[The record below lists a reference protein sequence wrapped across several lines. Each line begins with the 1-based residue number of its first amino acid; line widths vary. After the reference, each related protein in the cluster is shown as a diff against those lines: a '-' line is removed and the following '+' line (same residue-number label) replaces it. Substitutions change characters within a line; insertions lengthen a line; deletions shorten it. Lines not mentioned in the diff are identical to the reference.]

1 MENLERCGELYPSG
15 FTGLSSVYLPC
26 PGHSEV
32 KEAGERIPMDY
43 VHLQH
48 GLQGGSQVGEEAI
61 KEGITLRRQRKS
73 RNARISVEQQRKCF
87 HTEPRGGG

>member
-1 MENLERCGELYPSG
+1 MENSLLVCSLPC
-15 FTGLSSVYLPC
+15 LSSVYLPR

-32 KEAGERIPMDY
+32 KEAGERVPVDY

-48 GLQGGSQVGEEAI
+48 GLKGRIQVEEEDI
-61 KEGITLRRQRKS
+61 KERITLRRQRKS